1 MFRVGKNSTGER
13 EYVTKE
19 KFDLIMANP
28 VAYRNDYNN
37 QQWAKIRKQ
46 MSKARKEQAQ
56 G

>member
-1 MFRVGKNSTGER
+1 MFGVGKNNLGVK
-13 EYVTKE
+13 EYLTKE

-28 VAYRNDYNN
+28 GAYRKDYSN

-46 MSKARKEQAQ
+46 MSKARKEKAQ